1 MGRALGAGFVT
12 SLALVV
18 VAVTN
23 DCAPATPVTAAAGTA
38 PPDTAAV
45 VLVTLDGVRWQ
56 EIFDGVDPALA
67 ARVEHGAWRGMG
79 PRELLPN
86 IHRLFFD
93 EGVALGDPRLLGGIE
108 ATAPRHMSIP
118 GYVELSTGAAT
129 DCADNACVP
138 VLGETLADAVASAGT
153 GAGASAN
160 ADGRAGVGVGA
171 DGGAGDASAAAI
183 FGSWPDIAR
192 VAGAHPE
199 RLLVR
204 TGKAIAA
211 DVPAFPGNGDYVP
224 DRLTAARALVHLRA
238 SRPRLLWVALGDTDE
253 WAHRGDYGGY
263 LDALRAADRFLGD
276 LVEELAHQGD
286 RGARTAILVTADH
299 GRDAGFVDHGGPDS
313 GAVWLLARGPRVPRQ
328 GAMPTARKRRLRD
341 VAPTAR
347 AWLGLPP
354 RACATCGEPIGELL
368 AMP

>member
-23 DCAPATPVTAAAGTA
+23 DCAEVAPVTAAAEPA

-67 ARVEHGAWRGMG
+67 AGAWRGLG

-93 EGVALGDPRLLGGIE
+93 GGVAIGDPRLPGGIE
-108 ATAPRHMSIP
+108 ATARRHMSIP
-118 GYVELSTGAAT
+118 GYAELSTGAAT
-129 DCADNACVP
+129 ECADNDCVP
-138 VLGETLADAVASAGT
+138 ALGETLADAVASAG
-153 GAGASAN
+153 
-160 ADGRAGVGVGA
+160 
-171 DGGAGDASAAAI
+171 DGGAAAV

-192 VAGAHPE
+192 VAAASPE

-238 SRPRLLWVALGDTDE
+238 AQPRLLWVALGDTDE

-263 LDALRAADRFLGD
+263 LDALRAADRFLGE
-276 LVEELAHQGD
+276 LVEELARGGD
-286 RGARTAILVTADH
+286 QGARTAILVTADH
-299 GRDAGFVDHGGPDS
+299 GRDAGFVNHGGPDS
-313 GAVWLLARGPRVPRQ
+313 APVWLLARGPGIARR
-328 GAMPTARKRRLRD
+328 GATPTSRKRRLRD

-347 AWLGLPP
+347 AWLGLS
-354 RACATCGEPIGELL
+354 RRDCATCGEPIAELL
-368 AMP
+368 ARP